1 MDDIFF
7 TDNKNRNG
15 RQRPSSKDRFSNETP
30 IFTRDSR
37 LKDDSLSDDKF
48 VVHIPQEENDLFTPQ
63 SRTPKG
69 RPVSSQGFQ
78 GSEAAESGSDIYS
91 SAFPGRTPAGK
102 RVGAPQPPTTER
114 LNRTPSGQRLG
125 GVQGVQKESAPP
137 LEKAAVPLQKEAPPP
152 RTEDLFSSGEIE
164 LPQKSDFAKR
174 DTAKKEVQIQRY
186 PSHSKP
192 ALPKQKSAVKAN
204 KGFSGGGK
212 PSKKP
217 TGRKKGKG
225 AKIFLAV
232 FLAVVILFGAV
243 FAYGYSLL
251 GKISYDAKSLDG
263 NEYISD
269 SKLTQSSDVRNILFM
284 GSDARGEVSG
294 QRSDTM
300 ILCSIDKKNKKLKL
314 TSFLRDSYV
323 FLPSGKYYNKL
334 NATFSYGGVQYT
346 VDTLEYNF
354 KIKIDDYII
363 VDFEAFRKLVN
374 MMGGLT
380 IEGVTESEAKYMR
393 DVVKIPYVKAG
404 TNKFKGGAA
413 LWYCRIR
420 YLDNDF
426 KRTERQR
433 KVISAMVSQLT
444 KTSPTQLLK
453 MMETILPMIQT
464 NISRNELVSLGVG
477 ALVKYLHYDIIQHQ
491 VPADGTW
498 NNRTVAGIGDV
509 LEMDID
515 KNAAL
520 LKKFIYKS
528 NKAVKAK

>member
-7 TDNKNRNG
+7 TDNKNRNN

-30 IFTRDSR
+30 IFTEDSR
-37 LKDDSLSDDKF
+37 LKDENLSDENF
-48 VVHIPQEENDLFTPQ
+48 VVHIPEEEDGLFTPK

-69 RPVSSQGFQ
+69 KPVSRQIRQNS
-78 GSEAAESGSDIYS
+78 SAAESGSDVYS
-91 SAFPGRTPAGK
+91 SQISGRTPTG
-102 RVGAPQPPTTER
+102 RRIGAPQTGTEGTP
-114 LNRTPSGQRLG
+114 NRTPSGQRLG
-125 GVQGVQKESAPP
+125 GIPKEAEAPREMSAPP
-137 LEKAAVPLQKEAPPP
+137 LTHETPAAKS
-152 RTEDLFSSGEIE
+152 EDLFSSREE
-164 LPQKSDFAKR
+164 VLPERSS
-174 DTAKKEVQIQRY
+174 E
-186 PSHSKP
+186 PESEP
-192 ALPKQKSAVKAN
+192 LL
-204 KGFSGGGK
+204 
-212 PSKKP
+212 SKKP
-217 TGRKKGKG
+217 TVSKPAPVTKKSPVRMSQDYGKG
-225 AKIFLAV
+225 GKPKKKNGGKKKRKGARIFLAV
-232 FLAVVILFGAV
+232 VLVIAILLGAV
-243 FAYGYSLL
+243 FAYGYSML

-269 SKLTQSSDVRNILFM
+269 SKLMSSSDVRNILFM
-284 GSDARGEVSG
+284 GSDARGDVSG
-294 QRSDTM
+294 QRSDTI
-300 ILCSIDKKNKKLKL
+300 ILCSIDKKHKKLKL

-363 VDFEAFRKLVN
+363 VDFEAFRKLID

-380 IEGVTESEAKYMR
+380 VEGVTKSEAKYMKE
-393 DVVKIPYVKAG
+393 VVKIPHVKAG
-404 TNKFKGGAA
+404 TNKFTGGAA

-433 KVISAMVSQLT
+433 KVISAMISQLT
-444 KTSPTQLLK
+444 KTSPNKLLK
-453 MMETILPMIQT
+453 MMETVLPMIQT
-464 NISRNELVSLGVG
+464 NISRNELVSLGIG
-477 ALVKYLHYDIIQHQ
+477 ALAKYLHYDIIQHQ

-498 NNRTVAGIGDV
+498 NNLSVAGIGDV

>member
-7 TDNKNRNG
+7 TDNRNRNN

-30 IFTRDSR
+30 IFTENSR

-48 VVHIPQEENDLFTPQ
+48 VVHIPEEEDDLFTPQ

-69 RPVSSQGFQ
+69 RPVSRQNPQ
-78 GSEAAESGSDIYS
+78 NGSAESGSDIYS
-91 SAFPGRTPAGK
+91 SQFPGRTPAGR
-102 RVGAPQPPTTER
+102 RVGAPQAGATGTPS
-114 LNRTPSGQRLG
+114 RTPSGQRLG
-125 GVQGVQKESAPP
+125 GVSKEAEASRETPAPP
-137 LEKAAVPLQKEAPPP
+137 ITRETPAAKN
-152 RTEDLFSSGEIE
+152 EDLFSSREKTA
-164 LPQKSDFAKR
+164 LTR
-174 DTAKKEVQIQRY
+174 DSETESE
-186 PSHSKP
+186 P
-192 ALPKQKSAVKAN
+192 LL
-204 KGFSGGGK
+204 
-212 PSKKP
+212 SKKP
-217 TGRKKGKG
+217 TVQKPMPVTKKSPVRMASDYGKGGRPKKKNGGKKKGKG

-232 FLAVVILFGAV
+232 VLVIAILLGAV
-243 FAYGYSLL
+243 FAYGYSML
-251 GKISYDAKSLDG
+251 GKINYDAKSLDG

-269 SKLTQSSDVRNILFM
+269 SKLTSSSDVRNILFM
-284 GSDARGEVSG
+284 GSDARGDVSG
-294 QRSDTM
+294 QRSDTI
-300 ILCSIDKKNKKLKL
+300 ILCSIDKKHKKLKL

-334 NATFSYGGVQYT
+334 NSTFSYGGVQYT

-363 VDFEAFRKLVN
+363 VDFEAFRKLID

-380 IEGVTESEAKYMR
+380 VEGVTKSEAKYMKE
-393 DVVKIPYVKAG
+393 VVKIPHVKVG
-404 TNKFKGGAA
+404 TNKFTGGAA

-433 KVISAMVSQLT
+433 KVISAMISQLT
-444 KTSPTQLLK
+444 KTSPNKLLK
-453 MMETILPMIQT
+453 MMETVLPMIQT
-464 NISRNELVSLGVG
+464 NISRNELVSLGIG
-477 ALVKYLHYDIIQHQ
+477 ALAKYLHYDIIQHQ

-498 NNRTVAGIGDV
+498 NNLSVAGIGDV